1 MTSVDIPERLEW
13 RCMLPV
19 KFLGHVADKIEC
31 IVLYNSTGLN
41 IAKEIVAAGV
51 RHMVDG
57 KAIRRWF
64 HQTEDHYVE
73 FVGGLHGR
81 GNFYGY
87 DRETK
92 EIRSFLHD
100 MKDLGYATEDD
111 E

>member
-1 MTSVDIPERLEW
+1 
-13 RCMLPV
+13 
-19 KFLGHVADKIEC
+19 
-31 IVLYNSTGLN
+31 
-41 IAKEIVAAGV
+41 
-51 RHMVDG
+51 
-57 KAIRRWF
+57 
-64 HQTEDHYVE
+64 VE
-73 FVGGLHGR
+73 FIGGLHGR